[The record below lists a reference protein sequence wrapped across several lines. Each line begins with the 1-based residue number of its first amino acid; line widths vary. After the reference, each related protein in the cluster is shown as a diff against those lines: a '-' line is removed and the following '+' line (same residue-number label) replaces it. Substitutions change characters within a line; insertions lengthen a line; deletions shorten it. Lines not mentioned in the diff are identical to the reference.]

1 MPVECLIII
10 LYLSREKRD
19 SFSLTLVFNSNE
31 RKYSILDEL
40 IVREFLLILQSNMKK
55 KRKSQSHY
63 WHWYQSTY
71 ICLRKLWN
79 QRTNDRDIK
88 IVPFLQCNLIV
99 WILSSGAI
107 W

>member
-63 WHWYQSTY
+63 
-71 ICLRKLWN
+71 
-79 QRTNDRDIK
+79 
-88 IVPFLQCNLIV
+88 
-99 WILSSGAI
+99 
-107 W
+107 